1 MKKELLRL
9 EHVVQKYEGRKVLND
24 FKLNLFCGEIVNL
37 VGIRDYENDCLMDLF
52 SGKIRLMEGN
62 SFLEEKTIDLMKK
75 TIPAVMKVIC
85 IQKKNTLISQMTVGE
100 NLFVIKSNG
109 HKLFLNHHALRHQTH
124 YLLEKAGISLQ
135 GSELVSDLR
144 LAQCHFIEIL
154 RAQIQNARLIVL
166 EDITGTYSDVE
177 KSHLCQMLKAAAKEN
192 VAILYLSF
200 YPNEIS
206 QIADRT
212 ILVHRGQHIRT
223 YYKGEIENE
232 KLTELVQKLNYG
244 GNTPVLEHSTGRV
257 IFEIK
262 HLKTESMAEPFSYA
276 LREGEIAGLYDNGQ
290 KICDEIIKTI
300 FEKRNWK
307 SGNLLL
313 DGKIVKKEVLE
324 KLRERI
330 SILDRPLGLVVIQVG
345 EDPASVVYVRQK
357 EKMAANMGFNF
368 KHIKL
373 GENVSQEELLET
385 IDKLN
390 DDDSVDGILVQ
401 MPVPKHIDPKVVQNA
416 ISPYKDVDGLTD
428 YNMGRLMHN
437 EESLVPCTPKGIMDL
452 LSYYKIDVTG
462 KNVVIVGRS
471 DLVGKPLMA
480 LMINNNATV
489 TLCHSKTGSLKS
501 HTKKADILIAAVGKP
516 GLIKADDIR
525 RGTVVVDVGINRME
539 DGSLVGDVDFESV
552 KDKVSYITPVPGGV
566 GQMTVA
572 ELGYNT
578 YLAYLLRKNKKD

>member
-1 MKKELLRL
+1 MK
-9 EHVVQKYEGRKVLND
+9 
-24 FKLNLFCGEIVNL
+24 
-37 VGIRDYENDCLMDLF
+37 
-52 SGKIRLMEGN
+52 
-62 SFLEEKTIDLMKK
+62 
-75 TIPAVMKVIC
+75 
-85 IQKKNTLISQMTVGE
+85 
-100 NLFVIKSNG
+100 
-109 HKLFLNHHALRHQTH
+109 
-124 YLLEKAGISLQ
+124 
-135 GSELVSDLR
+135 
-144 LAQCHFIEIL
+144 
-154 RAQIQNARLIVL
+154 
-166 EDITGTYSDVE
+166 
-177 KSHLCQMLKAAAKEN
+177 
-192 VAILYLSF
+192 
-200 YPNEIS
+200 
-206 QIADRT
+206 
-212 ILVHRGQHIRT
+212 
-223 YYKGEIENE
+223 
-232 KLTELVQKLNYG
+232 
-244 GNTPVLEHSTGRV
+244 
-257 IFEIK
+257 
-262 HLKTESMAEPFSYA
+262 
-276 LREGEIAGLYDNGQ
+276 
-290 KICDEIIKTI
+290 
-300 FEKRNWK
+300 
-307 SGNLLL
+307 LL
-313 DGKIVKKEVLE
+313 DGKVVKKQVLSELKE
-324 KLRERI
+324 KINKLA
-330 SILDRPLGLVVIQVG
+330 RPLGLVVIQVG

-401 MPVPKHIDPKVVQNA
+401 MPVPKHIDSKVVQNS

-489 TLCHSKTGSLKS
+489 TLCHSKTSNLKS